1 MEIEDEVVSTGPS
14 QPGLPQARY
23 SLTVNSASVFAV
35 YVAVQAVG
43 FIGSLFVY
51 RFIGGHTSGQA
62 LYGTVQFFLLIAS
75 TINTLADLRVGY
87 GYQLLVAR
95 GRSPYTNTGT
105 YLLLRFLLV
114 GLVGLIVLGFGGVN
128 VAGAIIAPTTQ
139 DLEILGLFMLL
150 PVFWT
155 LEAVYL
161 NYFTGTGNALKG
173 QYPNLVEV
181 FVRTPVLIF
190 AALFLPSLLGLTY
203 AFVIG
208 AVAGGLFCLP
218 ALWPLLRRFR
228 KSEAILLLKFSWPL
242 LGALGLSTA
251 ATTLTPFFVQ
261 ASLGAALLNQ
271 FNLVNGFR
279 ILLIALPTAVA
290 TPLFPYVAALHKRQ
304 NYHGIRDGMWNAIRY
319 SSMVLIPGVVAMAVY
334 RVNILQIVNHSYVG
348 GASALAL
355 LAIGTIPAAI
365 ALILGTGLAAI
376 GWRRL
381 EFYLTG
387 LQVILLFAVCFA
399 LLPPYGI
406 LPRSDGLVSAS
417 IAILASSTAAFGLNA
432 WFVYRLMRVRIFPR
446 SILFIVLS
454 ALVAFLAISRVN
466 AYLPTYLRSNL
477 ALLVIGLIVGTLAY
491 TVVLALVGEL
501 AKEDVYRIGRSM
513 DLPRGL
519 LRTVAWL
526 CWRKETPYV
535 VLPVDVADVPGL
547 TTGDFPDNEEPP
559 GPLPP

>member
-387 LQVILLFAVCFA
+387 VQVILLFAICFA

-406 LPRSDGLVSAS
+406 LPRSDGLVSAA
-417 IAILASSTAAFGLNA
+417 IAVLASSTAAFGLNA

-477 ALLVIGLIVGTLAY
+477 ALLVIGLIVGTLVY
-491 TVVLALVGEL
+491 TLVLALVGEL

-519 LRTVAWL
+519 LRAVAWL
-526 CWRKETPYV
+526 CWRKKAFSRKCSKAVSPACWSRSPTRTAP
-535 VLPVDVADVPGL
+535 PPA
-547 TTGDFPDNEEPP
+547 PP
-559 GPLPP
+559 GAG

>member
-51 RFIGGHTSGQA
+51 RFVGGHTSGQA

-190 AALFLPSLLGLTY
+190 AALFLPSLLGLSY

-208 AVAGGLFCLP
+208 AAAGGLFCLP

-319 SSMVLIPGVVAMAVY
+319 SSMVLIPGVVAMTVY

-387 LQVILLFAVCFA
+387 LQVILLFAICFA

-417 IAILASSTAAFGLNA
+417 IAVLASSTAAFGLNA

-454 ALVAFLAISRVN
+454 ALIAFLAISRVN

-477 ALLVIGLIVGTLAY
+477 ALLVIGLIVGTLVY
-491 TVVLALVGEL
+491 TLVLALVGEL

-519 LRTVAWL
+519 LR
-526 CWRKETPYV
+526 
-535 VLPVDVADVPGL
+535 
-547 TTGDFPDNEEPP
+547 FPDNEEPP